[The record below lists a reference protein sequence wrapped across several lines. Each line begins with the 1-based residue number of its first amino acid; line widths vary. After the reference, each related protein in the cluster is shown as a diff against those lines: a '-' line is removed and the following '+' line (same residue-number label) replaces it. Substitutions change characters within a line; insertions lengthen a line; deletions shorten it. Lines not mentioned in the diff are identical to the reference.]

1 MNNSQTNQ
9 KLTVGV
15 LALQGAFAEHAQI
28 IRKLGHEAVEVRLP
42 EDLDSL
48 HSLIIPGGESTAIYK
63 LAKDFALI
71 DPIISFAKNKPI
83 WGTCAGLILIAS
95 EISNQVNGEI
105 KKETEK
111 KCLSLIDITAQ
122 RNAFG
127 RQQDSFVT
135 DISIQAFEDPDHEF
149 PAVFIRAPIIERVG
163 EGVEVIASLP
173 EGQIV
178 AARENNIL
186 VSCFHPELTYDA
198 RMHEY
203 FLGF

>member
-1 MNNSQTNQ
+1 MAV
-9 KLTVGV
+9 KKVGV
-15 LALQGAFAEHAQI
+15 LALQGAFAEHVQI
-28 IRKLGHEAVEVRLP
+28 VRKLGHDANEVRLP
-42 EDLDSL
+42 EDLDAL
-48 HSLIIPGGESTAIYK
+48 DSLIIPGGESTAIYK
-63 LAKDFALI
+63 LAKDYNLI
-71 DPIISFAKNKPI
+71 DPIISFAKTKPV

-135 DISIQAFEDPDHEF
+135 DITIQSLEDSDHKF
-149 PAVFIRAPIIERVG
+149 PAVFIRAPIIDRVG

-173 EGQIV
+173 EGQTV
-178 AARENNIL
+178 AARQANIFA
-186 VSCFHPELTYDA
+186 SCFHPELTYDT